1 MQQQIGIERNYR
13 QIKAPIRLILCIILW
28 FAVTLYHWYDFCP
41 LKLFWALI
49 KFIDIALVIWSFPHC
64 PDCQDLFC
72 TCAKDKMNCCF
83 SMNNFGKSVGSS
95 CLGWGEGD
103 NYMMQNPAQLHLH
116 INRPNQKC
124 KLQSEEILK
133 ARDNWADNK
142 RSNSHIAE
150 GFKLLSVSGNSFFT
164 SKM

>member
-1 MQQQIGIERNYR
+1 MYHPMVCCYFIPLIWLLSSQAVLSTDKIYR
-13 QIKAPIRLILCIILW
+13 YC
-28 FAVTLYHWYDFCP
+28 FSN
-41 LKLFWALI
+41 LKLPSLPWLPGSVLHLC
-49 KFIDIALVIWSFPHC
+49 KGH
-64 PDCQDLFC
+64 
-72 TCAKDKMNCCF
+72 KMNCCF